1 MVKFVIESSDLFDV
15 VEAAKLLKV
24 GYATIYRWIASG
36 KIIPVRM
43 DNRTLISRSEVE
55 RLRNESGIGAR
66 DNKAD

>member
-55 RLRNESGIGAR
+55 RLRNEPGIGAR